1 MFDFY
6 FDRRDF
12 LRMGSIGAGM
22 SAMGLSDVAL
32 AEAQDLELKD
42 KSVVW
47 LWLGG
52 GPTQFETFHA
62 PTDFN
67 VPSQFRPVN
76 GLLYDP
82 ETNLSF
88 GADWFETFKHKDKL
102 VSVNSFTHGDS
113 SHRQATHW
121 MMTGHYNGERA
132 QTSNPKY
139 PAFGSIISSIYGSN
153 NSTGV
158 PTYVQQGGI
167 SGDGPAWL
175 GGAYKPFNPSN
186 KDNLSPRVKVDRFK
200 SRSELLSELDK
211 QHEIVSNAASSI
223 GKYTTQAYDTILG
236 TAKLAFDIEK
246 ESKKTR
252 DSYGDTSIGK
262 QMLLARRLA
271 EYGTKFITM
280 HYGGWDMHGNI
291 SNALKGRVPPV
302 DRAVAAFLQDVWD
315 RGLNEKILL
324 VVTGEFGR
332 TKLNGNAG
340 RDHWPAM
347 SPMLMAG
354 GEYQLGRTIGTA
366 DKSYTPRE
374 NPYGPL
380 DVCATLFDHFNIPM
394 EIQKV
399 DTGGRPR
406 YLLEGEAKVIL

>member
-6 FDRRDF
+6 FNRRDF
-12 LRMGSIGAGM
+12 LRMGSVGAGM

-280 HYGGWDMHGNI
+280 YYGGWDMHSNI
-291 SNALKGRVPPV
+291 SNSLKGRVPPV
-302 DRAVAAFLQDVWD
+302 DRAVAAFLQDVWE

-324 VVTGEFGR
+324 VVT
-332 TKLNGNAG
+332 
-340 RDHWPAM
+340 
-347 SPMLMAG
+347 
-354 GEYQLGRTIGTA
+354 
-366 DKSYTPRE
+366 
-374 NPYGPL
+374 
-380 DVCATLFDHFNIPM
+380 
-394 EIQKV
+394 
-399 DTGGRPR
+399 
-406 YLLEGEAKVIL
+406 